1 MKKCNFDNLIDDYL
15 LNKLDE
21 KEKENFEEHYFNCE
35 RCFEK
40 MVARD
45 ELISVIKNT
54 GHMIFADEERQE
66 EKKEVFSF
74 GKILSFLTPKQWAY
88 AAVSV
93 SVALVLLVLLI
104 AVPLQKKTTV
114 QPFILDLEEESLRGD
129 KLRLISPVIDIKT
142 VPSQFTWAPLGDNME
157 YKISIYFNHHPF
169 WTATTKENTIS
180 LPDDVKNRMK
190 TSRKYSWQVKAF
202 SPQGTLLAVST
213 KVHFKITSV
222 E

>member
-15 LNKLDE
+15 LNKLDG

-35 RCFEK
+35 HCFEK

-45 ELISVIKNT
+45 ELIAVIKNK
-54 GHMIFADEERQE
+54 GHMIFADEERHE
-66 EKKEVFSF
+66 GKKEVFSF
-74 GKILSFLTPKQWAY
+74 KKVLSFLTPKQWAY
-88 AAVSV
+88 AAASV
-93 SVALVLLVLLI
+93 SVALVLLVLLSV
-104 AVPLQKKTTV
+104 VPLHKKPAM
-114 QPFILDLEEESLRGD
+114 QPFNLFDDDTVRGENI
-129 KLRLISPVIDIKT
+129 RLISPVIDIKT

-180 LPDDVKNRMK
+180 LPDDVKNQMK
-190 TSRKYSWQVKAF
+190 ASRKYSWQVKAF
-202 SPQGTLLAVST
+202 SPQGTLQAVSP
-213 KVHFKITSV
+213 KVQFKITSA

>member
-1 MKKCNFDNLIDDYL
+1 MKKCNFDNQIDDYL
-15 LNKLDE
+15 LNKLE
-21 KEKENFEEHYFNCE
+21 GKEKENFEEHYFNCE

-45 ELISVIKNT
+45 ELIAAIKNQ

-66 EKKEVFSF
+66 EKREVFSF

-93 SVALVLLVLLI
+93 ALVLLVLLNV
-104 AVPLQKKTTV
+104 VPLLKKTT
-114 QPFILDLEEESLRGD
+114 QSPFFLAIDEEDRVRGESLR
-129 KLRLISPVIDIKT
+129 LITPVIDINA
-142 VPSQFTWAPLGDNME
+142 VPSQFMWAPLGDNVD

-180 LPDDVKNRMK
+180 LPDDVKNRMQA
-190 TSRKYSWQVKAF
+190 SRKYSWQVKAF
-202 SPQGTLLAVST
+202 SPQGTLLAVSP
-213 KVHFKITSV
+213 KVQFKITST